1 MPARWKFCKPQDASV
16 AETSPSPLAGKRIVV
31 TRPLAQCIA
40 LCDALRAYGAEP
52 LALPLIRIV
61 AVGGFAELDA
71 GLKKLRA
78 RDWIILT
85 SQNAVDPVASRLR
98 LLRAAEPDTA
108 RDVHIAVVGPA
119 TQQAAK
125 EASLGAHYVAQVHDG
140 VSLAHELGERLRG
153 RRVLLPR
160 SDLASTEM
168 PAAIRQYGAEVTEV
182 IAYRTE
188 YVRESEAELQTL
200 IATRRVDAIVCFSPS
215 AVHSLVNILGTS
227 VVELHDRIRFV
238 AIGEVTA
245 RAFREAGV
253 REPLVAADATTEAA
267 VGVLSDHFARQVQR
281 DFAGA
286 KKA

>member
-1 MPARWKFCKPQDASV
+1 MPARWKFCKRRDASV
-16 AETSPSPLAGKRIVV
+16 AEAPPSPLAGKRIVV
-31 TRPLAQCIA
+31 TRPLAQCAA

-61 AVGGFAELDA
+61 AVGDFAALDA

-85 SQNAVDPVASRLR
+85 SQNAVDSVASRLR
-98 LLRAAEPDTA
+98 FLHAADPDTA
-108 RDVHIAVVGPA
+108 LDVHIAVVGPA
-119 TQQAAK
+119 TQQATK
-125 EASLGAHYVAQVHDG
+125 EASLGVHYAAQVHDG

-168 PAAIRQYGAEVTEV
+168 PAAIRKYGAEVTEV

-188 YVRESEAELQTL
+188 YLRESEAELQTL
-200 IATRRVDAIVCFSPS
+200 IAARRVDAVVCFSPS
-215 AVHSLVNILGTS
+215 AVHSLVNILGAGI
-227 VVELHDRIRFV
+227 VELHDRVRFV

-253 REPLVAADATTEAA
+253 REPLVAEDTTTEAA
-267 VGVLSDHFARQVQR
+267 VGVLSDYFTRQMQR
-281 DFAGA
+281 DFAGS